1 MQEKPM
7 SNLALPIPSWRTG
20 APVAR
25 WLALF
30 LFLAGIALPDC
41 CLNGSHA
48 IGSSMERFGAIC
60 RARV

>member
-1 MQEKPM
+1 MTD
-7 SNLALPIPSWRTG
+7 LALSIRSWRRR
-20 APVAR
+20 APGAR

-30 LFLAGIALPDC
+30 LVLAGIALPDC

-48 IGSSMERFGAIC
+48 FGSGMETFGAIC

>member
-1 MQEKPM
+1 MTE
-7 SNLALPIPSWRTG
+7 LAPPIPSWRTG
-20 APVAR
+20 APVVR
-25 WLALF
+25 WGALF

-48 IGSSMERFGAIC
+48 IGSDMESFGAIC

>member
-1 MQEKPM
+1 MTD
-7 SNLALPIPSWRTG
+7 LAALPTPSWRTG
-20 APVAR
+20 APLAR

-41 CLNGSHA
+41 CLNGTHA
-48 IGSSMERFGAIC
+48 FGPGMETFGAIC